1 MTDIDKLNAIRFQKI
16 DIKKD
21 KIKKQPGTE
30 DNGVEFVDFSNPQA
44 ESLGRS
50 QVTLP
55 DNIDGDIK
63 FMMKMP
69 EKVEQANLFFDR
81 AYELLMK
88 DKNEERAYEKAA
100 QITQAFKDEFLMLK

>member
-1 MTDIDKLNAIRFQKI
+1 MTDIDKLNAVRFQKI
-16 DIKKD
+16 DIKRD
-21 KIKKQPGTE
+21 KIKKQPGADE
-30 DNGVEFVDFSNPQA
+30 NGVEFVDFANPQA

-50 QVTLP
+50 QVNLP

-81 AYELLMK
+81 AYELLMT

>member
-1 MTDIDKLNAIRFQKI
+1 
-16 DIKKD
+16 
-21 KIKKQPGTE
+21 
-30 DNGVEFVDFSNPQA
+30 
-44 ESLGRS
+44 
-50 QVTLP
+50 
-55 DNIDGDIK
+55 
-63 FMMKMP
+63 MP